1 MTAIK
6 VGTFNVENLFIRYRF
21 KDNIDPSGAVRDG
34 WDINQTR
41 FEILNDTDKRITAK
55 TILEADADVLALQE
69 VENLEVLKRFRS
81 EYLKG
86 SSNYPFALV
95 VDGND
100 PRLIDV
106 ALLSRLPITHV
117 RSYQYLRVD
126 NSRSF
131 TFSRD
136 CLEVGL
142 EVPGGTVLTLFINH
156 FKSMVGGRA
165 ATRDRRQLQARTV
178 KEIVT
183 DVVGARPGDQPF
195 VVLGDLNDYLE
206 PDPDGTTTAI
216 EELVKWDQVENV
228 LERLPEKERWTHYFA
243 GRNTYRQLDYLLPSR
258 SLAANSGEP
267 QVIRKGL
274 PLRADEY
281 EGERFEGIGEDRPK
295 ASDHCPVV
303 LELEL

>member
-86 SSNYPFALV
+86 TSNYPFALV

-106 ALLSRLPITHV
+106 ALLSRLPILHV
-117 RSYQYLRVD
+117 RSYQYLRVN

-131 TFSRD
+131 IFSRD

-142 EVPGGTVLTLFINH
+142 EVTGGTVLTLFINH
-156 FKSMVGGRA
+156 LKSMVGGRA
-165 ATRDRRQLQARTV
+165 ATRERRQLQARTV
-178 KEIVT
+178 KEIVS
-183 DVVGARPGDQPF
+183 DVVGARPADQPF
-195 VVLGDLNDYLE
+195 VVLGDLNDYPE

-243 GRNTYRQLDYLLPSR
+243 RRNTYRQLDYLLPSR
-258 SLAANSGEP
+258 SLAANAGQPE
-267 QVIRKGL
+267 VIRKGL
-274 PLRADEY
+274 PLRADEF